1 MLLNKTAL
9 ISKVVR
15 IRPAGNREAGESR
28 RLKSALRFLGK
39 LSMGFMGM
47 LIISGIVGLGFD
59 AVAVEK
65 RLLTREEAVRML
77 PYSDEGNAPG
87 EREAFLKL
95 FDYGEA
101 AYPALVEELFDTR
114 DGMRIGNIVNIFTA
128 SRGDNALPLKAML
141 QFIEKH
147 GRDEPSFPGIKDV
160 IRGMGQIGGEKEKE
174 FLRQYL
180 DLEETLV
187 RHTVEDSIKL
197 IERRQETLKREALRT
212 ERRERDSGHRQGQ
225 AAPGQHASGGAP
237 GAFGFTLPRMSIGIS
252 MCLILA
258 VLAAGGILFFK
269 KR

>member
-1 MLLNKTAL
+1 MLLNNTAL
-9 ISKVVR
+9 PSKGSR

-77 PYSDEGNAPG
+77 PYSDEGNDPG
-87 EREAFLKL
+87 EYEAFLKL

-114 DGMRIGNIVNIFTA
+114 ASMRIYNIVNVFTG
-128 SRGDNALPLKAML
+128 SKGDKSLPLDGLMRFA
-141 QFIEKH
+141 ERH
-147 GRDEPSFPGIKDV
+147 GRDSPSFPGIEAV
-160 IRGMGQIGGEKEKE
+160 FRGLGQIGSEKEKE

-180 DLEETLV
+180 DLEDTLV

-197 IERRQETLKREALRT
+197 IEKRLETLKREALRT

-225 AAPGQHASGGAP
+225 AAPGQRAGDGAS
-237 GAFGFTLPRMSIGIS
+237 GAFGFTLPRMPIGIS

-258 VLAAGGILFFK
+258 IVAAGGILFFK
-269 KR
+269 RR

>member
-1 MLLNKTAL
+1 MSL
-9 ISKVVR
+9 VW
-15 IRPAGNREAGESR
+15 
-28 RLKSALRFLGK
+28 
-39 LSMGFMGM
+39 M
-47 LIISGIVGLGFD
+47 LIICGIVGLGFD
-59 AVAVEK
+59 AEAVEK

-77 PYSDEGNAPG
+77 PYSDEGNDPG
-87 EREAFLKL
+87 EYEAFLKL

-114 DGMRIGNIVNIFTA
+114 DSMRIGNIVNIFTA

-160 IRGMGQIGGEKEKE
+160 IRGVGLLGGEKEKD

-180 DLEETLV
+180 DLEDTLV

-212 ERRERDSGHRQGQ
+212 ERRERDSGHRQRQ
-225 AAPGQHASGGAP
+225 AAPGQRAGDGAP
-237 GAFGFTLPRMSIGIS
+237 SALGFTLPRMSIRIAL
-252 MCLILA
+252 CLILG
-258 VLAAGGILFFK
+258 VLVAGGFLFFK